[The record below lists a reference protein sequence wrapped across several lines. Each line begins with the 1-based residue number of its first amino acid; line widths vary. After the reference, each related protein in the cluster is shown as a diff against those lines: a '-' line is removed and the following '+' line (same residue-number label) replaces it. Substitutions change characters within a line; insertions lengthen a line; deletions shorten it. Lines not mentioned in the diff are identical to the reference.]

1 VSKEEEVIDSA
12 TLDQLEREYP
22 QGLTSAEILELCA
35 ANGLSL
41 SEATLRKYVQL
52 GLLPR
57 SVRVGRKGKHQGSQ
71 GVYPV
76 TVLRQVVRIKDMLT
90 RNYTIEQ
97 IQRDFLFVRRDLEQL
112 EHTLQGVFAV
122 FNQVL
127 EGRASSAPTGTVT
140 TDIAEA
146 RRYGDQ
152 LIARLLGIEAKLV
165 TPRAAPEG
173 VG

>member
-1 VSKEEEVIDSA
+1 VIDSS
-12 TLDQLEREYP
+12 TLDRLEREYP

-76 TVLRQVVRIKDMLT
+76 TVLRQVVRIKDMLM

-112 EHTLQGVFAV
+112 EHTLQGVFTV
-122 FNQVL
+122 FHQVL
-127 EGRASSAPTGTVT
+127 KGRDSTVPSATVT

-146 RRYGDQ
+146 KHYGDE

-165 TPRAAPEG
+165 TPKPAPEG
-173 VG
+173 MG

>member
-1 VSKEEEVIDSA
+1 MIDSS
-12 TLDQLEREYP
+12 TLDELEREYP

-35 ANGLSL
+35 VNGLSL

-57 SVRVGRKGKHQGSQ
+57 SVRVGRKGKHRGSQ
-71 GVYPV
+71 GVYPIS
-76 TVLRQVVRIKDMLT
+76 VLRQIARIKDMLN
-90 RNYTIEQ
+90 RSYTMEE
-97 IQRDFLFVRRDLEQL
+97 IQRDFLFVRRDLDQL

-127 EGRASSAPTGTVT
+127 EGRSSTGPTTTVIS
-140 TDIAEA
+140 DIAEA
-146 RRYGDQ
+146 RDRGDE

-165 TPRAAPEG
+165 MPKMAPQG
-173 VG
+173 AR